1 MSGHKILIVED
12 DKKMREALHQI
23 MRDEGYVVES
33 AKSGEEALRCVKEK
47 DYDMVISDI
56 KLPGI
61 DGMEVLKTVRKYK
74 PDISVVLITA
84 YATVDSAVKAMKE
97 GAEDY
102 VTKPFDMEEICL
114 VVKKVVEK
122 RNLVTRNIILESQLK
137 KKYEFEN
144 IIGRCEAMVDVFKTI
159 KKVKD
164 SKSMVLI
171 QGETG
176 TGKELVARAVH
187 YNSIRASSLFL
198 PVNCAALTESLLE
211 SELFGYV
218 KGSFTGAVKDKRG
231 LFEAAEGGTV
241 FLDEIGD
248 ISPGLQQV
256 LLRVLE
262 DGEIQPV
269 GSTERRKV
277 DVRIIAATNRD
288 LEELISQDRFREDL
302 YYRLAV
308 ITIQLPA
315 LRQRRED
322 IALLAHHFLRKHVN
336 ENRKS
341 IRGISREVLTLLE
354 NYEWPGNIRELDNTM
369 ERATLLESGD
379 EISTESLPL
388 KIREYSPGTNHEEK
402 RGDQKT
408 LEEVG
413 RAHVI
418 EVLKKTGGNK
428 TSASEILGINRTSLW
443 RMMRRLGI
451 KEDPGHESN
460 S

>member
-1 MSGHKILIVED
+1 MPGHKLLIVED

-23 MRDEGYVVES
+23 MRNEGYIVES
-33 AKSGEEALRCVKEK
+33 AQSGEEALRRVKEK
-47 DYDMVISDI
+47 GFDMVLSDI

-61 DGMEVLKTVRKYK
+61 DGIEVLKAVRKYK

-84 YATVDSAVKAMKE
+84 YGTVDSAVRAMKE

-114 VVKKVVEK
+114 VVKKVIEK

-144 IIGRCEAMVDVFKTI
+144 IIGRCEAMVEVFKII

-164 SKSMVLI
+164 SKSTVLI

-176 TGKELVARAVH
+176 TGKELVARAIH
-187 YNSIRASSLFL
+187 YNSTRAGSLLL
-198 PVNCAALTESLLE
+198 PVNCAALTENLLE
-211 SELFGYV
+211 SEMFGYV
-218 KGSFTGAVKDKRG
+218 KGAFTGALKDKRG

-269 GSTERRKV
+269 GSAQRRKV
-277 DVRIIAATNRD
+277 DVRVIAATNKE
-288 LEELISQDRFREDL
+288 LEELTLQGRFREDL

-308 ITIQLPA
+308 ITIQLPP
-315 LRQRRED
+315 LRRRRED
-322 IALLAHHFLRKHVN
+322 IALLAQHFLKKHVTQ
-336 ENRKS
+336 NRKR
-341 IRGISREVLTLLE
+341 IHGISKEAMTLLE
-354 NYEWPGNIRELDNTM
+354 EYEWPGNIRELDNTI
-369 ERATLLESGD
+369 ERATLLEGAD
-379 EISTESLPL
+379 EITPGSLPL
-388 KIREYSPGTNHEEK
+388 KIREYKPESSHEEK
-402 RGDQKT
+402 RSDQKT

-413 RAHVI
+413 RAHII
-418 EVLKKTGGNK
+418 EVLEKTGGNK
-428 TSASEILGINRTSLW
+428 TNASEILGINRTSLW

-451 KEDPGHESN
+451 E
-460 S
+460 

>member
-1 MSGHKILIVED
+1 
-12 DKKMREALHQI
+12 
-23 MRDEGYVVES
+23 
-33 AKSGEEALRCVKEK
+33 
-47 DYDMVISDI
+47 
-56 KLPGI
+56 
-61 DGMEVLKTVRKYK
+61 
-74 PDISVVLITA
+74 
-84 YATVDSAVKAMKE
+84 
-97 GAEDY
+97 
-102 VTKPFDMEEICL
+102 
-114 VVKKVVEK
+114 
-122 RNLVTRNIILESQLK
+122 
-137 KKYEFEN
+137 
-144 IIGRCEAMVDVFKTI
+144 
-159 KKVKD
+159 
-164 SKSMVLI
+164 
-171 QGETG
+171 
-176 TGKELVARAVH
+176 VARAIH
-187 YNSIRASSLFL
+187 YNSIRASRLFL
-198 PVNCAALTESLLE
+198 PVNCAALTENLLE

-277 DVRIIAATNRD
+277 DVRVIAATNRD
-288 LEELISQDRFREDL
+288 LEELILKDRFREDL

-354 NYEWPGNIRELDNTM
+354 NYEWAGNIRELDNMM

-388 KIREYSPGTNHEEK
+388 KISEYSPGTNHEEK

-451 KEDPGHESN
+451 TEDPGHESN